1 MISVG
6 LHQVKSTY
14 FPRYL
19 LTSAESKGSE
29 AQTGTR
35 TFFKA
40 DYVRLKNVAV
50 YYDLSPSLVKKAG
63 LSSFRFYVQGTNL
76 WTASDWFSYDI
87 EFVGTSLVLFHKLRT
102 TPWVFRLDSNF

>member
-1 MISVG
+1 LTTPGQI
-6 LHQVKSTY
+6 TY

-19 LTSAESKGSE
+19 LTSAEVKGSG
-29 AQTGTR
+29 AQSGTR

-50 YYDLSPSLVKKAG
+50 YYDLTQSLVKKAG
-63 LSSFRFYVQGTNL
+63 LNSVRFYVQGTNL

-87 EFVGTSLVLFHKLRT
+87 EFVGTATGIVPQTKNYTVGVQLGF
-102 TPWVFRLDSNF
+102 